1 MNSMKLNLAYV
12 LSGALTTI
20 ALVLSHA
27 NAQPQSETTTP
38 GIPGVVAAGTK
49 VQLIREGFQGTEG
62 AISAPDGSLLF
73 AEWEA
78 SRIVQIANDGA
89 ISTYLENTNRTVG
102 LAYDPKGRLVGAA
115 MATPQVSVLV
125 PTRVVLADQFEGRP
139 FGLPND
145 LVIDRKGGVY
155 FTDTAPAF
163 QPQNSSSYT
172 GATPALFYIKPG
184 GELVKLTGDVER
196 PNGIQ
201 LSPDETVLY
210 ATSGDGIVAFD
221 VNPDGTVRNRRIF
234 AALAGTT
241 RTPKGVQGAADG
253 IAVDAAGRLYAAT
266 GIGVQVFSP
275 EGKPLGTIPTPRPAQ
290 NLAFA
295 GPGKTTLFVVGRGAA
310 YKVSMLAQGLSHRAK

>member
-1 MNSMKLNLAYV
+1 MLCMKLNRAYW
-12 LSGALTTI
+12 LSGALTAI
-20 ALVLSHA
+20 ALVLGQA
-27 NAQPQSETTTP
+27 NAQTQSETTTP
-38 GIPGVVAAGTK
+38 GIPGVVSAGTV

-78 SRIVQIANDGA
+78 GRVVKIGNDGT

-115 MATPQVSVLV
+115 MATPQVSVLL
-125 PTRVVLADQFEGRP
+125 PNRVVLADQFEGRP

-163 QPQNSSSYT
+163 REDVPSYT
-172 GATPALFYIKPG
+172 GAKPALYYIKPG
-184 GELVKLTGDVER
+184 GELVRLTEDVER

-201 LSPDETVLY
+201 LSPDEAILY
-210 ATSGDGIVAFD
+210 ATSADGIVAFD

-234 AALAGTT
+234 ATLAGTT
-241 RTPKGVQGAADG
+241 RTPKGIQGAADG
-253 IAVDAAGRLYAAT
+253 IAVDAEGRLYAAT
-266 GIGVQVFSP
+266 GIGVQVFSS
-275 EGKPLGTIPTPRPAQ
+275 EGKALGTIPTPRPAQ

-295 GPGKTTLFVVGRGAA
+295 GPAKKTLFVVGRGAA
-310 YKVSMLAQGLSHRAK
+310 YKISMLAQGLSHRAK